1 MKDWNDTVLEH
12 PELKPTDKLVYHLLE
27 TFGRDDVSVRRQIAA
42 LLQRSERH
50 IRRVCARLR
59 QHGFTVDDLVPEES
73 VDNSA
78 VMDAD
83 NSVPAE
89 NVDNFASTDTHVRN
103 NGHPRPKRTP
113 MSEARTPMS
122 ETDTHVRGNGH
133 PYPERT
139 PTSEMRTPMSDPL
152 TRARTSR
159 SSSYE
164 EDSICT
170 AVPPSSLPPFPH
182 PPGEGR
188 GKEGGENIPEEEKEK
203 KIPPSEYLSE
213 MQSWWDDIWPDNL
226 EEDHPWFGQLWE
238 EFGTEI
244 PLSVLEQFV
253 QAGKSLEDLQCPTSY
268 KRYFHTC
275 CRNAPKQRP
284 ILRKPPPCDAD
295 YDQDLKALYLADQE
309 GRDSEFDDA
318 GEKLKALYLADHD
331 DTAYDDYEQKLRA
344 P

>member
-1 MKDWNDTVLEH
+1 MDLFA
-12 PELKPTDKLVYHLLE
+12 LKGNALKVYLKLLE
-27 TFGRDDVSVRRQIAA
+27 GRDAQGVCSLSQRTLGRQLDLHRETVAHALGQLERLGLIEGRDPGWSVCPQLLADY
-42 LLQRSERH
+42 LQRSGWKNQPLLPVNGRKNQPLLPVNG
-50 IRRVCARLR
+50 RKNR
-59 QHGFTVDDLVPEES
+59 P
-73 VDNSA
+73 
-78 VMDAD
+78 
-83 NSVPAE
+83 
-89 NVDNFASTDTHVRN
+89 FALSPD
-103 NGHPRPKRTP
+103 
-113 MSEARTPMS
+113 
-122 ETDTHVRGNGH
+122 
-133 PYPERT
+133 
-139 PTSEMRTPMSDPL
+139 DPL

-164 EDSICT
+164 EDSTCT